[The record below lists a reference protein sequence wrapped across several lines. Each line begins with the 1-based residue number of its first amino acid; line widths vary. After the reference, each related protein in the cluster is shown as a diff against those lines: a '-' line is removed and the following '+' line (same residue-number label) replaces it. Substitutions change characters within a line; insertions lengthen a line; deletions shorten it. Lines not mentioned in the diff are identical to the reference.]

1 MIPLAWETTQF
12 PGFWFSTRKG
22 FVGYSPMFYGFEVRK
37 VLLQLRTVRVGRLNM
52 GVGHHSNHE

>member
-1 MIPLAWETTQF
+1 MIPLAWETTQL

-22 FVGYSPMFYGFEVRK
+22 FAGYSPMFSGFEVRK

-52 GVGHHSNHE
+52 GVGHNSNHE